1 MAIWF
6 TTLTQLYFR
15 RCGPD
20 LRSSLTGCSKQLL
33 KKRQRITCEEKK
45 NTFPFD
51 KIVAFLLK
59 QILHQS
65 IKMGL
70 NMKLIVELG
79 LVNIG
84 WSYISISWMCMQ
96 ANDLRLLGV
105 FLPSFLGWGLIMD
118 GAPDNN
124 SSLLPILTANL
135 STSFVER
142 PIGSLSSFIGPKNCF
157 LKTGLTPPRS
167 WEWALMV
174 LLLLSS
180 SPVTRKQTSGGSS
193 ESGERK
199 VFQSV
204 STIAIL
210 VLPLNSLLLTAL
222 LGVCKYR
229 ESWSHD
235 CSLLCLE
242 ISLKYHFAIKLN

>member
-33 KKRQRITCEEKK
+33 KKRQRKTCEEKK

-96 ANDLRLLGV
+96 ATDLRLAGV
-105 FLPSFLGWGLIMD
+105 FVPSFLGWGLIMD
-118 GAPDNN
+118 RALQNN
-124 SSLLPILTANL
+124 SSLLPNLFVIL
-135 STSFVER
+135 SSFVER
-142 PIGSLSSFIGPKNCF
+142 PVVFIKPFAELTLWAGRASEPCTAAANEPF
-157 LKTGLTPPRS
+157 LTL
-167 WEWALMV
+167 
-174 LLLLSS
+174 
-180 SPVTRKQTSGGSS
+180 
-193 ESGERK
+193 
-199 VFQSV
+199 
-204 STIAIL
+204 
-210 VLPLNSLLLTAL
+210 
-222 LGVCKYR
+222 
-229 ESWSHD
+229 
-235 CSLLCLE
+235 
-242 ISLKYHFAIKLN
+242 